1 MSKGQIIMASAVA
14 FGLAAAGHAQDRQLG
29 QSVQNSIIAMA
40 VDLNPS
46 YAGIKPEASTGI
58 TSEAAITRYRT
69 GRVTPLQSLGGTS
82 AIGANNQ
89 QAAPP
94 PPAAPIAP
102 R

>member
-1 MSKGQIIMASAVA
+1 MLRDRIMIASVAA

-29 QSVQNSIIAMA
+29 QSVQNNIIAMA

-46 YAGIKPEASTGI
+46 YAGIKLEGSTGI
-58 TSEAAITRYRT
+58 TSEAAITRYRA

-94 PPAAPIAP
+94 PPAAPITP